1 MEGVAG
7 FMVRIQLFPREIEL
21 INLSYQSTNT
31 PKNYVLEGNDVVI
44 TDNDLENLD
53 IMFNCIL
60 DTFLEIGLLSNDE
73 PNEVGLEL
81 EKLNRKINNE
91 YVKLNM

>member
-1 MEGVAG
+1 
-7 FMVRIQLFPREIEL
+7 MVRIQLFPREIEL